1 MGIEPITSVLQTDAS
16 PSRPQTA
23 PLLCPSRQHFVN
35 KGICGVVVPIRCEGR
50 LARRP

>member
-23 PLLCPSRQHFVN
+23 LLLWPPRGRFVN
-35 KGICGVVVPIRCEGR
+35 EGLWCR
-50 LARRP
+50 DADTM